1 MRVLIT
7 GITGFA
13 GAYLAEHIVE
23 RHGEA
28 SVWGLARWDS
38 PTDNLRPLQPLIRM
52 VIGDLTDA
60 SSLVRALQ
68 ASQPDIVFHLAASS
82 TVASSWGTPGEILK
96 VNTIGQVNLF
106 EALRTLNLE
115 PVTVIASSAEAYG
128 QVEKTDV
135 PIDEDQPFR
144 PVSPYGVS
152 KACQDLLAFQ
162 YHHAYG
168 LPTIRLRLF
177 NHTGPRRPDR
187 FVCSSFARQIAEIE
201 KGLVPPRLEVGDLNV
216 VRDFTDVRDMV
227 RGYYLALL
235 QGEPGE
241 VYNMGSGEATSLERI
256 LDFFLENSR
265 VKVTVEQDPSR
276 LRPRDAP
283 ISLSDL
289 SKLREKTGWEPEI
302 PLQKTLGDVLEYW
315 RMKTSG
321 GVRT

>member
-1 MRVLIT
+1 VRVLIT
-7 GITGFA
+7 GITGFV
-13 GAYLAEHIVE
+13 GTYLAEHIVE

-38 PTDNLRPLQPLIRM
+38 PTDNLRPIQPLIRM

-68 ASQPDIVFHLAASS
+68 ASRPDIVFHLAASS

-115 PVTVIASSAEAYG
+115 PVTVVASSAEAYG
-128 QVEKTDV
+128 QVGESDV

-201 KGLVPPRLEVGDLNV
+201 KGLVPSRLEVGDLNV
-216 VRDFTDVRDMV
+216 VRDFTDVRDV
-227 RGYYLALL
+227 ARAYWLAAIH
-235 QGEPGE
+235 GRPGE
-241 VYNMGSGEATSLERI
+241 AYNVCSGSPASIRQI
-256 LDFFLENSR
+256 LDRLVAESGQKVDVR
-265 VKVTVEQDPSR
+265 VDPGR
-276 LRPRDAP
+276 LRPADVP
-283 ISLSDL
+283 ILYGSRARFTDT
-289 SKLREKTGWEPEI
+289 TGWEPVI
-302 PLQKTLGDVLEYW
+302 PLATTLRDLLDWW
-315 RMKTSG
+315 RSAL
-321 GVRT
+321 